1 MKKKNI
7 ATALALATV
16 LAATPFAVGC
26 SGDHYSKLSFDA
38 QDTTYAVTSQGGS
51 AVSYGNYVY
60 FINGTRGYEDS
71 DGKNNVWDKAIKG
84 GLYRAELLGEK
95 VTGGAHSDF
104 VPATEQGEALGFVYT
119 DGYDPLDEEIKVVTT
134 DKISAKTVG
143 TTGYADGGI
152 FIYDNY
158 VFYASPNNQK
168 DRKGNVQTTLTDFFM
183 MPLNGGSPKKIY
195 TTASGVDPSSSA
207 YAVYKY
213 GKKVY
218 LVVNEGGTIVSIGIS
233 EKGKIDDTVKFEV
246 NATGVYFPVRD
257 TYYNGIETD
266 TLEDFI
272 YFVRSATDDDE
283 TNTGSVIEM
292 MRPDGSENIKI
303 GMRGRTETLEA
314 VRDGVLFYRTTDN
327 AKNTKIAYTS
337 LHDILMSGD
346 ENGDFSPT
354 YKAAQTAK
362 DEYARNLQF
371 DGEFGTTIS
380 SDITATYAFRPDSQS
395 NEVMFLGVTSS
406 AINLYKQDGSFTKIF
421 GKTGTVKFVKDG
433 YAYIKDSS
441 DFVRVPLFE
450 NMEGFADKEVQTL
463 ISGAGAATLEC
474 DLAAGYFMYYDTL
487 DQWADNYTYFCK
499 VDGAQNIED
508 GVVKFESVF
517 VGDRS
522 ADYPTEE
529 QIKEAKGEE

>member
-7 ATALALATV
+7 ATALALASV
-16 LAATPFAVGC
+16 LAVTPFAVGC
-26 SGDHYSKLSFDA
+26 SGDHYSKLSFPA
-38 QDTTYAVTSQGGS
+38 QDTTFAVTSQGGS
-51 AVSYGNYVY
+51 AVAYGNYVY
-60 FINGTRGYEDS
+60 FINGTRGYEDTE
-71 DGKNNVWDKAIKG
+71 GKSNVWDEALKG
-84 GLYRAELLGEK
+84 GLFRAELKGEK
-95 VTGGAHSDF
+95 AAGEPYSNF
-104 VPATEQGEALGFVYT
+104 IPAAEQGEALGFVYT
-119 DGYDPLDEEIKVVTT
+119 DGHDPLDEEIKVVTT
-134 DKISAKTVG
+134 NKIAAKTVG

-158 VFYASPNNQK
+158 VFFASPNNQK

-183 MPLNGGSPKKIY
+183 MPLSGGSPKKIY
-195 TTASGVDPSSSA
+195 TTAEGVDTSSSA
-207 YAVYKY
+207 YAFYKY
-213 GKKVY
+213 GNKVY

-233 EKGKIDDTVKFEV
+233 EKGKVDDTVKFEV

-257 TYYNGIETD
+257 TYYKGIGTD

-272 YFVRSATDDDE
+272 YFVRAATDDDE

-303 GMRGRTETLEA
+303 SMRGRTETIEA
-314 VRDGVLFYRTTDN
+314 VRDGVLFYRTTDS
-327 AKNTKIAYTS
+327 AGNTKIAYTS
-337 LHDILMSGD
+337 LHNILMSGD
-346 ENGDFSPT
+346 EDEFFSPT
-354 YKAAQTAK
+354 YKEAQEEKSA
-362 DEYARNLQF
+362 DERNLQF

-380 SDITATYAFRPDSQS
+380 SDITATYAFRPDTQS

-406 AINLYKQDGSFTKIF
+406 AINLYKPDGTFSKVFD
-421 GKTGTVKFVKDG
+421 KTGTIKFVKDG
-433 YAYIKDSS
+433 YVYIKDSS

-450 NMEGFADKEVQTL
+450 HMDGYGDAAQTL

-522 ADYPTEE
+522 MDYPTEE